1 MSASPCIKNLLRMFE
16 AHFWKKR
23 KFNLDKKIHNSYKRK
38 RVSDTESLV
47 DLVLGTGEWML
58 MAGETYFDE
67 HTVALSCL
75 NIFSSNSMS

>member
-1 MSASPCIKNLLRMFE
+1 MKKFTILIKESVYLI
-16 AHFWKKR
+16 KQ
-23 KFNLDKKIHNSYKRK
+23 
-38 RVSDTESLV
+38 SLV